1 MTTAELWR
9 MQGDVME
16 ACNCEITCP
25 CNFGGPP
32 THLPCEAVLGFRI
45 REGNYGN
52 TNLDNLN
59 FVLYVRIPGKLLDG
73 GWTLGAYLDQR
84 ANQAQ
89 MEALGTILTGQAG
102 GWFAAVTGLIATA
115 LPAKQVPISFETE
128 DGEHRITVPGLL
140 EVGTERIPNAMPGEP
155 ALDAKVDGL
164 TVPFYNVG
172 SASVRRS
179 SMFSLTD
186 PGMSFEYPGLSALSG
201 RFDYTGP

>member
-1 MTTAELWR
+1 MH
-9 MQGDVME
+9 GDVME

-25 CNFGGPP
+25 GNFGGPP
-32 THLPCEAVLGFRI
+32 TELPCEPVLGVRI
-45 REGNYGN
+45 REGNYGT

-59 FVLYVRIPGKLLDG
+59 FVPYVRIPGKLFDG

-84 ANQAQ
+84 ANEAQ
-89 MEALGTILTGQAG
+89 MSALGTILYGQAG
-102 GWFAAVTGLIATA
+102 GWFAAVSGLIATA
-115 LPAKQVPISFETE
+115 LPAKQVSISFEIE
-128 DGEHRITVPGLL
+128 DGEDRIIVPGLL
-140 EVGTERIPNAMPGEP
+140 EVGAERIPNAMPGEP

-172 SASVRRS
+172 PASVRRS

-186 PGMSFEYPGLSALSG
+186 PGMSFEYPGLSAPSG